1 MITYLDTVI
10 TFSEDIFDQKAKGI
24 GAFYSTVKNHYVD
37 LKNMGDKSL
46 EEELLKNY
54 KLDGLIIDQREVL
67 EAADVLLEPK
77 ESSPIYNLYL
87 NKNDQYTGK
96 KILTE
101 EEFNLLK
108 KFNRDK
114 IIEAGNNILAGKNT
128 LHPFDQRKIKVHT
141 PSITGPYRAI
151 SQFDALLPE
160 NNYKDVIKL
169 DKDDFF
175 DYLRSL
181 YSNLERND

>member
-1 MITYLDTVI
+1 MLQMITYLDTVI

-77 ESSPIYNLYL
+77 ERSPIYNLYL
-87 NKNDQYTGK
+87 YKNDQY
-96 KILTE
+96 
-101 EEFNLLK
+101 
-108 KFNRDK
+108 
-114 IIEAGNNILAGKNT
+114 
-128 LHPFDQRKIKVHT
+128 
-141 PSITGPYRAI
+141 
-151 SQFDALLPE
+151 
-160 NNYKDVIKL
+160 L
-169 DKDDFF
+169 DK
-175 DYLRSL
+175 
-181 YSNLERND
+181 